1 MDRAAG
7 QTKGTFRF
15 GPFAVDSRTRQ
26 LLRDGREVPL
36 SPKAFQLLL
45 LLVSNRERAMSK
57 EELHQGCGL
66 RRSCSR
72 RNLASLIAEI
82 RRALDDDA
90 AKPQF
95 VRTMHRFG
103 YRFVGPV
110 DDGIHVAG
118 EAPTA
123 RKVLACVGTQAGAA
137 RTKVQTSS
145 GAERTHRYGSTR
157 RASPGITR
165 ESRSAA
171 EPRRSRISGSKNGT
185 FVGGEPVTAPRP
197 LDDGDQIRL
206 GSIVVKFR
214 IPGFS
219 DATETAS

>member
-15 GPFAVDSRTRQ
+15 GSFAVDSRTRQ
-26 LLRDGREVPL
+26 LLHDGREVPL

-57 EELHQGCGL
+57 EELHQCL
-66 RRSCSR
+66 WPSTFVLES
-72 RNLASLIAEI
+72 NLASLIVEI
-82 RRALDDDA
+82 RRSLDDDA

-110 DDGIHVAG
+110 DDGIMSPAEV
-118 EAPTA
+118 PTA
-123 RKVLACVGTQAGAA
+123 AKYWLAWELRQVLLNEGANIVGRGTDASVWIDAPGVSRHHA
-137 RTKVQTSS
+137 RITIS
-145 GAERTHRYGSTR
+145 GGTATIEDL
-157 RASPGITR
+157 
-165 ESRSAA
+165 
-171 EPRRSRISGSKNGT
+171 GSKNGT